1 MGENLSIEYLRG
13 FNDALNLVFDTYNRL
28 GITKKIPEKCKEC
41 KVINEISKLFN
52 IAQESYLHKVQ
63 GQLMYINALLSKGE

>member
-13 FNDALNLVFDTYNRL
+13 FNDALNLVFDIYNRL
-28 GITKKIPEKCKEC
+28 GLTKKIPEKCEKC

-52 IAQESYLHKVQ
+52 IAQESYLHKVR
-63 GQLMYINALLSKGE
+63 GQLMYINVLLSKSE